1 MFEDIN
7 KKIIEAMK
15 SKDVITVDTLR
26 MLKGAILLEEI
37 NKKKNLSDDEIISII
52 NKQIKLRKDSLI
64 EFEKYGRKDLAEK
77 NILEIE
83 ILNKYLPVQL
93 SLEEIDKI
101 IDDAIITTNSKIKS
115 DFSKVMGIV
124 VPILKNKTDMSKIKD
139 IIVSKLD

>member
-64 EFEKYGRKDLAEK
+64 EFEKYDRKDLAEK

-83 ILNKYLPVQL
+83 ILNKYLPIQL

-124 VPILKNKTDMSKIKD
+124 VPILKNRTDMSKIKD